1 MGLLAVGLELVVSR
15 EAARRGVVRHV
26 ALGLAER
33 PEHSDE
39 GEDLQLADHRDP
51 RWKVVLLL
59 VASATKPRYGN
70 GKRVCSSW
78 FGDAKALVARRSR
91 GKR

>member
-33 PEHSDE
+33 PEIPTKVRICSLPIT
-39 GEDLQLADHRDP
+39 GIRD
-51 RWKVVLLL
+51 
-59 VASATKPRYGN
+59 ASCP
-70 GKRVCSSW
+70 S
-78 FGDAKALVARRSR
+78 ARRVRDQAAVREREEGVLVLVWRRQGTGCAS
-91 GKR
+91 